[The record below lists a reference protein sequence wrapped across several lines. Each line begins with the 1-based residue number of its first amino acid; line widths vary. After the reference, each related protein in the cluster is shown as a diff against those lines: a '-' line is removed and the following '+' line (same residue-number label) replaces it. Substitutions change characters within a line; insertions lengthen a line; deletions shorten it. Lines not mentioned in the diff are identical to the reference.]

1 MDLDKNAEKLFI
13 DMKNEFAAMGINLE
27 LPHQSGKILE
37 TIYTKIDSEK
47 SITAMFKFN
56 PQFSN
61 PLRRT
66 QGGIIC
72 AMIDEVCGPLSFMI
86 AKRPAVT
93 IDLNTTYIRAF
104 EEKDEFVLVT
114 GELVSKSK
122 SLLVMKAEVKTKD
135 GKLIAV
141 ATSHTMILSDE
152 QLSRKGA

>member
-1 MDLDKNAEKLFI
+1 MDFDFLN
-13 DMKNEFAAMGINLE
+13 MKNEFAVMGVNLE

-37 TIYTKIDSEK
+37 TIYIKPENEK
-47 SITAMFKFN
+47 SFTAMFKFN
-56 PQFSN
+56 PAFNN

-104 EEKDEFVLVT
+104 EEKDEFVLVR
-114 GELVSKSK
+114 GELVSQTK
-122 SLLVMKAEVKTKD
+122 SLLVMKAEVKTKE

-141 ATSHTMILSDE
+141 ATSHAMILTDE